1 MLALNNMKICGFT
14 FRVKKLGTNIFGVEG
29 GVVGVEGGV
38 VGNEVVETGDGGV
51 DMVDMDILYMLSR
64 F

>member
-1 MLALNNMKICGFT
+1 MLALINRQILGFT

-29 GVVGVEGGV
+29 GVAGNDTGEEGV
-38 VGNEVVETGDGGV
+38 DMV
-51 DMVDMDILYMLSR
+51 DMVDMDILYMVSR